1 MRLRTSW
8 SCRVAKLQTTRQHRL
23 FCQGRKCVVT
33 TCFLETSSPH
43 LNSTQYGP
51 SLILLVHSF
60 ASHSTG
66 QYECG
71 DVDMSS
77 RAVSLEMIQTLLPNA
92 KVREPPSYLFH
103 LQSFPPLFFFNS
115 IPSFLSFPSL
125 LPSSLL
131 PPPPPSHQKGNLVM
145 DHVFYL
151 FLNNPHWAVRCMCVC
166 VCVCVCVRACVY
178 MCVCVCVCVCACVYM
193 CVCVCVRVCVHVCV
207 CVCVRVCACVCV
219 CVCVMLCY
227 NAYM

>member
-77 RAVSLEMIQTLLPNA
+77 RAVSLEKIQTLLLNA
-92 KVREPPSYLFH
+92 KVRELPSYLFH
-103 LQSFPPLFFFNS
+103 LQSSPP
-115 IPSFLSFPSL
+115 
-125 LPSSLL
+125 PSSLL
-131 PPPPPSHQKGNLVM
+131 LQLHRLLPFLPIPPPFLPPPPSTSLT
-145 DHVFYL
+145 
-151 FLNNPHWAVRCMCVC
+151 PR
-166 VCVCVCVRACVY
+166 R
-178 MCVCVCVCVCACVYM
+178 
-193 CVCVCVRVCVHVCV
+193 
-207 CVCVRVCACVCV
+207 
-219 CVCVMLCY
+219 
-227 NAYM
+227 

>member
-23 FCQGRKCVVT
+23 FCQGRKCVVA

-43 LNSTQYGP
+43 LNSTQYDP

-77 RAVSLEMIQTLLPNA
+77 RAVSLEKIQTLLPNA

-103 LQSFPPLFFFNS
+103 LQSSPPPSFPPHFFFNS
-115 IPSFLSFPSL
+115 TPSFLSFPSL

-131 PPPPPSHQKGNLVM
+131 PPLPPSHQEGNLVM
-145 DHVFYL
+145 SFISS
-151 FLNNPHWAVRCMCVC
+151 
-166 VCVCVCVRACVY
+166 
-178 MCVCVCVCVCACVYM
+178 
-193 CVCVCVRVCVHVCV
+193 
-207 CVCVRVCACVCV
+207 
-219 CVCVMLCY
+219 
-227 NAYM
+227 